1 MQKRIL
7 LIALLGIGSAVV
19 SNSQTVDSLSVDDF
33 VRLGL
38 QNNKKLHAAQMRVAQ
53 AQARQDESFSAL
65 LPTLK
70 AMAGY
75 SRLSNVPDF
84 SITIPSYPRPLSMTL
99 SEPVLNSYQSKITLQ
114 QPLFVGNRLTSQH
127 AAQKQ
132 GAEASRQDLRAEQRD
147 LALSVKTAYWSLCLA
162 RETERVVDDN
172 VRQVESHQRDVD
184 NLVAQGMATD
194 NDRLK
199 VTLQLSNARL
209 MLIDAANAA
218 RVAEISLNSACGR
231 PLDATA
237 LLATAPDTAGSG
249 EPELGPLLE
258 QAVTSRPELRA
269 LQDRVAAGGAVVGMA
284 RAGWYP
290 QVFGVANYTYARP
303 NQRIFPARDRF
314 DGTWDV
320 GVALSLDV
328 WNWGATRHQVRQA
341 RDQLAQAEDAFAL
354 ARDGV
359 MVEVKVAW
367 LDLRK
372 CREKIA
378 VTADGVDQARENFR
392 TTDQRFKNGLA
403 TNSDL
408 LDAENLLLQ
417 ARLNHTRALVERQ
430 IAKARLDKAVGE

>member
-1 MQKRIL
+1 
-7 LIALLGIGSAVV
+7 
-19 SNSQTVDSLSVDDF
+19 
-33 VRLGL
+33 
-38 QNNKKLHAAQMRVAQ
+38 
-53 AQARQDESFSAL
+53 
-65 LPTLK
+65 
-70 AMAGY
+70 
-75 SRLSNVPDF
+75 
-84 SITIPSYPRPLSMTL
+84 
-99 SEPVLNSYQSKITLQ
+99 
-114 QPLFVGNRLTSQH
+114 
-127 AAQKQ
+127 
-132 GAEASRQDLRAEQRD
+132 
-147 LALSVKTAYWSLCLA
+147 
-162 RETERVVDDN
+162 
-172 VRQVESHQRDVD
+172 
-184 NLVAQGMATD
+184 
-194 NDRLK
+194 
-199 VTLQLSNARL
+199 
-209 MLIDAANAA
+209 
-218 RVAEISLNSACGR
+218 
-231 PLDATA
+231 
-237 LLATAPDTAGSG
+237 
-249 EPELGPLLE
+249 
-258 QAVTSRPELRA
+258 
-269 LQDRVAAGGAVVGMA
+269 VAAGGAVVGMA